1 MSNEEQH
8 RLLCEA
14 LSKCVE
20 VLDCDELSLIAHC
33 CGVKIS
39 DFYGSSD
46 EVETVEI
53 IDWKH
58 KEAA

>member
-8 RLLCEA
+8 RMLCEA

-20 VLDCDELSLIAHC
+20 ILDCDELSLLAHC
-33 CGVKIS
+33 CGVKVEE
-39 DFYGSSD
+39 FYYPTPL
-46 EVETVEI
+46 EVIE
-53 IDWKH
+53 WHK